1 MTSKNLLNS
10 SIHLRFLA
18 VALLPLLLIT
28 FALNIYTIDARK
40 TDLTKSLNTSGEM
53 ASDYLATVSD
63 FALYSRNIPL
73 LSTTAQTVIRLPDV
87 TGIAYLDKNHDLIFT
102 SGKFPDLA
110 LPSFVN
116 QDSVEQHNF
125 LFFKK
130 PVYLSGIEF
139 TDYQEETP
147 ELATNPE
154 LIGWVIVVID
164 QSPLLEKQQEII
176 TTSLWLSIIGFAI
189 ATILTYLLSLML
201 IAPIRQLT
209 MTIKKMASGDLHSR
223 AKTGT
228 TDELAI
234 LANGIN
240 QLAESVTEGKINLED
255 RIRVATHQLQDTL
268 ADLKKKNLELETAR
282 EDAETADQA
291 KSGFLAR
298 MSHELRTPITS
309 IQGFVRLLEASS
321 LPESDRHYC
330 QIIDQAAL
338 HLLTLIDDI
347 LAFSKL
353 QSDTVVLANQPIDL
367 AECTEQVV
375 ALFAPQ
381 AQRKGLELI
390 IDYAPEL
397 PLYRIGDSIR
407 IQQILSNLI
416 ANAIKF
422 CDEGGV
428 YIYLKTNHKQEVILE
443 VQDTG
448 IGILGEAQD
457 QLFNAFSQADTSI
470 SRLYGGTGLGLS
482 IVKSL
487 VELMTGKI
495 NLSSSPGKGSCFKI
509 TLPLSLQNA
518 QPNWKIEPIKV
529 VLTGCH
535 DPVKNAVVHSLQRF
549 GIEDITLV
557 EKEELLNAITTLEAN
572 DRVML
577 CPPAQLPKDLNIAEF
592 MLSVRAATPAKLI
605 LMATQFNFYQ
615 QFNAKQRAE
624 LQPVTFLASPP
635 PLSELQRTLSKQTTD
650 KPSAITVMADTQLLD
665 GVNILIAEDNQF
677 TRLLLDTL
685 LSRLGAYCT
694 LTSNGNEA
702 LAACQLDHFDL
713 FLADIHM
720 PIKNGIETIQALRES
735 NNFNADIPTLAVT
748 ADILQQEEQA
758 LFKAGANGLLIKPLD
773 EQELLEKICEQL
785 NITPPQESLLQK
797 PLLTDSS
804 SNDISVEV
812 FQQEVRILLDGARS
826 SFESGNTAE
835 LREQIHQL
843 LGIAGVFQLDALEVL
858 VKRLHKQVK
867 TDQLEDI
874 TELIN
879 DIEVEI
885 STTNF

>member
-1 MTSKNLLNS
+1 MTSKNLFNS
-10 SIHLRFLA
+10 SIHLRFLT

-28 FALNIYTIDARK
+28 FALNVYTIDARK

-63 FALYSRNIPL
+63 FALYSRNLPL
-73 LSTTAQTVIRLPDV
+73 LSTTAQTVARLPGV
-87 TGIAYLDKNHDLIFT
+87 TGIAYLDKNYNLIFN
-102 SGKFPDLA
+102 SGKFPKLA

-116 QDSVEQHNF
+116 QESTEQQKF

-130 PVYLSGIEF
+130 PIYLSGIEF
-139 TDYQEETP
+139 TDYQEENP
-147 ELATNPE
+147 ELAANAE

-164 QSPLLEKQQEII
+164 QSPLLEKQKEII

-209 MTIKKMASGDLHSR
+209 LTIKKMASGDLNTR

-240 QLAESVTEGKINLED
+240 QLAESVIEGKLNLEG
-255 RIRVATHQLQDTL
+255 RIRVATHQLHETL
-268 ADLKKKNLELETAR
+268 SDLKKKNLELETAR

-291 KSGFLAR
+291 KSDFLAR

-321 LPESDRHYC
+321 LLENDRHYC

-338 HLLTLIDDI
+338 QLLTLIDDI

-353 QSDTVVLANQPIDL
+353 QSNTVELASQPIDL

-428 YIYLKTNHKQEVILE
+428 YIHLKTNKKQDVIIE

-448 IGILGEAQD
+448 IGILDEAQD
-457 QLFNAFSQADTSI
+457 QLFNAFAQADTSI
-470 SRLYGGTGLGLS
+470 SRRYGGTGLGLS

-487 VELMTGKI
+487 VDLMGGKI
-495 NLSSSPGKGSCFKI
+495 NLSSSPDKGSCFTI
-509 TLPLSLQNA
+509 TLPLLLNET
-518 QPNWKIEPIKV
+518 QPNWQIEPIKV

-549 GIEDITLV
+549 GIVDITLI
-557 EKEELLNAITTLEAN
+557 ERENLLNSISELKSD
-572 DRVML
+572 DRIIL
-577 CPPAQLPKDLNIAEF
+577 CPPARLPKDLNIVEF
-592 MLSVRAATPAKLI
+592 MLNVRTITSAKLI

-635 PLSELQRTLSKQTTD
+635 PLSELQRALSKQTID
-650 KPSAITVMADTQLLD
+650 KPSINSVIADTQLLD
-665 GVNILIAEDNQF
+665 GINILIAEDNQF

-702 LAACQLDHFDL
+702 LAACQHDQFDL
-713 FLADIHM
+713 FLVDIHM
-720 PIKNGIETIQALRES
+720 PIKNGIETIRSLRES
-735 NNFNADIPTLAVT
+735 NNLNADIPTLAVT
-748 ADILQQEEQA
+748 ADILQQEEKA
-758 LFKAGANGLLIKPLD
+758 LFEAGANGLLIKPLD
-773 EQELLEKICEQL
+773 EQELLEKICEKL
-785 NITPPQESLLQK
+785 SIVPPQK
-797 PLLTDSS
+797 PLLTDNP

-812 FQQEVRILLDGARS
+812 FQQEVRHLLDGART
-826 SFESGNTAE
+826 SFESGNTEE

-843 LGIAGVFQLDALEVL
+843 LGIAGIFQLEALELL
-858 VKRLHKQVK
+858 VKKLHKQVK
-867 TDQLEDI
+867 KNRLENI
-874 TELIN
+874 TELI
-879 DIEVEI
+879 DEIEAKI
-885 STTNF
+885 NTTSF

>member
-28 FALNIYTIDARK
+28 FALNVYTIDARK

-63 FALYSRNIPL
+63 FALYSRNLPL
-73 LSTTAQTVIRLPDV
+73 LSTTAQTVVRLPDV
-87 TGIAYLDKNHDLIFT
+87 TGIAYLDKKHDLIFS
-102 SGKFPDLA
+102 SGEFPELV
-110 LPSFVN
+110 LPSFIN
-116 QDSVEQHNF
+116 SETVEQHNF
-125 LFFKK
+125 LLFKK
-130 PVYLSGIEF
+130 PIYLTGVEF
-139 TDYQEETP
+139 TDYQEESP
-147 ELATNPE
+147 ELAPNAE

-176 TTSLWLSIIGFAI
+176 TTSLWLSVLGFAI

-209 MTIKKMASGDLHSR
+209 MTIKKMAGGDLSSR

-240 QLAESVTEGKINLED
+240 QLAESVTEGKLNLED
-255 RIRVATHQLQDTL
+255 RIRVATHQLQETL
-268 ADLKKKNLELETAR
+268 ADLKKKNFELEIAR

-291 KSGFLAR
+291 KSDFLAR

-321 LPESDRHYC
+321 LPENDRHYC

-353 QSDTVVLANQPIDL
+353 QSDTVELTNQPIDL

-381 AQRKGLELI
+381 AQRKGLELM

-397 PLYRIGDSIR
+397 SLHRIGDSIR

-428 YIYLKTNHKQEVILE
+428 YIFLKANAKQDIIFE

-448 IGILGEAQD
+448 IGILDEAQD
-457 QLFNAFSQADTSI
+457 QLFNAFAQADTSI

-487 VELMTGKI
+487 VDLMGGEI

-509 TLPLSLQNA
+509 TLPLPLAEA
-518 QPNWKIEPIKV
+518 QPNWHVEPIKV
-529 VLTGCH
+529 VLNGCH
-535 DPVKNAVVHSLQRF
+535 DTVKNAVVHSLQRF
-549 GIEDITLV
+549 GINDITLT
-557 EKEELLNAITTLEAN
+557 EKEDLLNAITTLQKD
-572 DRVML
+572 DRVIL
-577 CPPAQLPKDLNIAEF
+577 CPPANLPKDLNIPDF

-624 LQPVTFLASPP
+624 LQPITFLASPP
-635 PLSELQRTLSKQTTD
+635 PLSELQRAISKQVND
-650 KPSAITVMADTQLLD
+650 KPSSIKVMADTQLLD

-685 LSRLGAYCT
+685 LSKLGAYCT

-720 PIKNGIETIQALRES
+720 PMKNGIETIQALRAS

-758 LFKAGANGLLIKPLD
+758 LFEAGANGLLIKPLD
-773 EQELLEKICEQL
+773 EQELLKKICEQL
-785 NITPPQESLLQK
+785 NIVPPQE
-797 PLLTDSS
+797 PLMADNT

-812 FQQEVRILLDGARS
+812 FQQEVRVLLDGARS
-826 SFESGNTAE
+826 SFESDDTAE

-843 LGIAGVFQLDALEVL
+843 LGIAGVFQLEELELL
-858 VKRLHKQVK
+858 VKQLHKQVK
-867 TDQLEDI
+867 MNQLDDV
-874 TELIN
+874 TKLID
-879 DIEVEI
+879 DIETEI
-885 STTNF
+885 NVTSF